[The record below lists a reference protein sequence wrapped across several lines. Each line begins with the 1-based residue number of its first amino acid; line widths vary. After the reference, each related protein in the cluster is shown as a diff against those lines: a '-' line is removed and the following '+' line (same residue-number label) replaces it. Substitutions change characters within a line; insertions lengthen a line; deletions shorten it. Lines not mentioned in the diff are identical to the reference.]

1 MIIIDGIKYKTIE
14 DAASVLLVAKRVEID
29 SLPLVTALPDLPSAT
44 VVRFYNLP
52 LVTALPDLPS
62 ATDVYFDNLPLVTEK

>member
-52 LVTALPDLPS
+52 LVT
-62 ATDVYFDNLPLVTEK
+62 EK